1 MGEEGIVM
9 ERSENLPH
17 YGGHMGLAALLC
29 MLSLTGCMAFTQT
42 ADSLSFFPQ
51 WTKGQIEAAQLVQA
65 QVTPTQAPAATFI
78 VRFNDEPELQQV
90 CRNFR
95 RDEAGTRASFNQ
107 WASAHP
113 QLQGLQLVR
122 ASYSGELILALPK
135 GDPNGRSASDVIAA
149 LETIDSLAYAEVDS
163 IASTYEGK

>member
-1 MGEEGIVM
+1 MFANLITWRARWRKSVVM
-9 ERSENLPH
+9 
-17 YGGHMGLAALLC
+17 LACAFTA
-29 MLSLTGCMAFTQT
+29 TGCVAFSDNPNGLGFLPAWSQPVS
-42 ADSLSFFPQ
+42 AQQSVAV
-51 WTKGQIEAAQLVQA
+51 GQAGLISAA
-65 QVTPTQAPAATFI
+65 AATFI

>member
-1 MGEEGIVM
+1 M
-9 ERSENLPH
+9 ERTENLPH

-29 MLSLTGCMAFTQT
+29 MLSLTGCMAFTQQ
-42 ADSLSFFPQ
+42 ANSLGFFPQ
-51 WTKGQIEAAQLVQA
+51 WTTGQIEAAQLVQA
-65 QVTPTQAPAATFI
+65 QAAPVRDPAATFI
-78 VRFNDEPELQQV
+78 VRFNNEPELDQV

-95 RDEAGTRASFNQ
+95 RDEAGTRSTFQ
-107 WASAHP
+107 DWASDYR
-113 QLQGLQLVR
+113 QLEGLQLVR

-135 GDPNGRSASDVIAA
+135 GDPAGRSVSDVIAA

>member
-1 MGEEGIVM
+1 MGEGYLM
-9 ERSENLPH
+9 ERMENLPH

-42 ADSLSFFPQ
+42 ADSLTFFPP
-51 WTKGQIEAAQLVQA
+51 WTKSQIEAAQLAQA
-65 QVTPTQAPAATFI
+65 QSTPVLAPAATFI
-78 VRFNDEPELQQV
+78 VRFNDEPELEQV

-95 RDEAGTRASFNQ
+95 RDEAGTRASFNE
-107 WASAHP
+107 WASRHP

-135 GDPNGRSASDVIAA
+135 GDPAGRSASDVIAA
-149 LETIDSLAYAEVDS
+149 LETIDNLAYAEVDS